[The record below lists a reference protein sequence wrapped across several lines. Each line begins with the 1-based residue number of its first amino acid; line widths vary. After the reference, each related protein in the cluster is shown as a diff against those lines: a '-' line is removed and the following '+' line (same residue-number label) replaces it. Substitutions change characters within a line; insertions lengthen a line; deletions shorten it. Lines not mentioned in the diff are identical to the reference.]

1 MRPGGGRDPAAN
13 GDAARPMPRIALAT
27 AREHPR
33 GHEDDAGLPDALR
46 DAGLEPAWV
55 VWDDAAV
62 DPSRFALT
70 LVRSVWDYT
79 ARRDAF
85 LAWADRV
92 PNLHNPAAVLRDNT
106 DKRYLA
112 RIPEAVETAFLAPG
126 EALAPLAREVV
137 VKPTVS
143 AGSRDTGRF
152 APGDDAAAR
161 ALLARI
167 HASGRTAMV
176 QPYLRSVDERGETA
190 LVLFGGRLSHAVAKG
205 PLLERGAEGVGVTPE
220 RLAARAPDEAERAL
234 AHALAA
240 RFDPPLAYMR
250 VDLVRDDAGAARVLE
265 LELTEPSLFF
275 AQSDGGEARLAA
287 AVAERVIA

>member
-1 MRPGGGRDPAAN
+1 
-13 GDAARPMPRIALAT
+13 MPRIALAT
-27 AREHPR
+27 ERARPG

-46 DAGLEPAWV
+46 DAGLEPAWA
-55 VWDDAAV
+55 VWDDPAV
-62 DPSRFALT
+62 QWSRFDLT

-85 LAWADRV
+85 LAWAGRV

-112 RIPEAVETAFLAPG
+112 GIPEAVETAFLAPG
-126 EALAPLAREVV
+126 EPLAPLAREVV

-152 APGDDAAAR
+152 APGDDDAAR

-205 PLLERGAEGVGVTPE
+205 PLLERGAEGAGVTPE
-220 RLAARAPDEAERAL
+220 RLAARDPEPGERAL
-234 AHALAA
+234 ARALAD
-240 RFDPPLAYMR
+240 RFDPPLTYMR
-250 VDLVRDDAGAARVLE
+250 VDLVRDDEGVARVLE

-275 AQSDGGEARLAA
+275 AHAAGGEARLAA
-287 AVAERVIA
+287 VVAERVAA